1 MTTSSGQPDK
11 QSAIPPNDA
20 ESTLAGDIPMPAAG
34 DGTSEP
40 PASAEAAFVDSAVTL
55 DEIPTGDTD
64 NVDET
69 IISQTAHSLGDAVSK
84 AGVPGATRKTT
95 TSKECDFPDEFG
107 RYAIKKELGKGAMG
121 AVFLARDTQLNRD
134 VALKVP
140 TFTDKSPANMIER
153 FYREA
158 RSAATLTHPNICP
171 VYDVGEHDGTHFI
184 SMGFIEGRPLSAYI
198 ESGKKQPERQAA
210 AVVKKL
216 ALALQEAH
224 DKGIIHRDL
233 KPANI
238 MIDQRSEPVVMD
250 FGLARITNDKEE
262 ARLTREGTV
271 MGSPAYMSPEQ
282 VEGKKIGPQCDVYSL
297 GVVFYELLTGQ
308 TPYQGTVVSVIG
320 QILAANPKTPIELRP
335 DISPECSAVCLKAM
349 ASKQSDRF
357 QSMAEYAKALDAF
370 IKGDSEAIGTFVELE
385 SNHSSPSLE
394 ELKEQKAEVTS
405 FIKKKQY
412 KNAVSALE
420 TMTELKGKD
429 ADDLAAW
436 AKKQLPKA
444 QEHYEKSAEESK
456 ALFRRAKKSMA
467 GNDYERA
474 SQQLSQIPADL
485 RNNTVNDLQAEADE
499 LVEEVRRLSDD
510 VAHAVKSGIHDDM
523 LPTVERLLE
532 LKPQHRQANDLYE
545 KLFSNDR
552 SARPARRSS
561 SKGKSKA
568 APTIDPKLI
577 GGGAAAIVMLICL
590 VIFWPSGDATSD
602 NQTVADAGS
611 TGAAAVPRTD
621 DESSATTTPTPPA
634 RLPAAENDSEENDR
648 NADARQPIREFLKED
663 RRRTPEDFFL
673 AFDRNDDRLLGKTEI
688 SLKMIVRFDQSD
700 DGQLNLEEVRA
711 IFDQMVGRPRSL
723 ANNDDRNSPGPDD
736 GRSFDNTPRDNGP
749 SEDDRP
755 GRGFGRPEDIFDRH
769 DENDDGV
776 LVRSEFPPF
785 FGNRIDKID
794 RNGDG
799 EVTLDEL
806 RRTMKELGPDAFP
819 PRPPGENGGRP
830 KLRDGGPRPPR
841 LRD

>member
-1 MTTSSGQPDK
+1 MLDGTYSSLLSIVEKGTGMTTSSGQPDN
-11 QSAIPPNDA
+11 QSELPPNDA
-20 ESTLAGDIPMPAAG
+20 ESTLAGDVPMPATPESTDGQISSG
-34 DGTSEP
+34 D
-40 PASAEAAFVDSAVTL
+40 ASPIDAAVTL

-69 IISQTAHSLGDAVSK
+69 IISQSAHSLSDAVSQS
-84 AGVPGATRKTT
+84 GVPTPPRAK
-95 TSKECDFPDEFG
+95 KEQSGSADFPEEFG

-121 AVFLARDTQLNRD
+121 AVYLARDTQLNRD

-250 FGLARITNDKEE
+250 FGLARLTNDKEE

-349 ASKQSDRF
+349 ASSTADRF
-357 QSMAEYAKALDAF
+357 QSMTEYAKALDAF

-385 SNHSSPSLE
+385 PGIDGPSLE

-444 QEHYEKSAEESK
+444 KEHYEKSAEESK

-467 GNDYERA
+467 ANDYERA
-474 SQQLSQIPADL
+474 SQQLSQIPTDL
-485 RNNTVNDLQAEADE
+485 RNNAVSDLKAEADD
-499 LVEEVRRLSDD
+499 LTKEVRRLSDD
-510 VAHAVKSGIHDDM
+510 VAHALQSGVHDDM

-545 KLFSNDR
+545 QLFSNDR
-552 SARPARRSS
+552 AARPVRSRSS
-561 SKGKSKA
+561 KSKSKA
-568 APTIDPKLI
+568 DVDPKLI
-577 GGGAAAIVMLICL
+577 GGAVAVVVVICL
-590 VIFWPSGDATSD
+590 FLFWPNGDSTSD
-602 NQTVADAGS
+602 EQTVANAGS
-611 TGAAAVPRTD
+611 TGTAAVPRTG
-621 DESSATTTPTPPA
+621 DESSARTNPTPPA
-634 RLPAAENDSEENDR
+634 RIPSAETGPPEEN
-648 NADARQPIREFLKED
+648 
-663 RRRTPEDFFL
+663 
-673 AFDRNDDRLLGKTEI
+673 
-688 SLKMIVRFDQSD
+688 
-700 DGQLNLEEVRA
+700 
-711 IFDQMVGRPRSL
+711 
-723 ANNDDRNSPGPDD
+723 
-736 GRSFDNTPRDNGP
+736 
-749 SEDDRP
+749 RP
-755 GRGFGRPEDIFDRH
+755 GRGFGRPEDIFARH

-785 FGNRIDKID
+785 FGNRIGKID
-794 RNGDG
+794 RDGDG

-830 KLRDGGPRPPR
+830 KLRDGGPRLPR

>member
-11 QSAIPPNDA
+11 QSAKPPNDA
-20 ESTLAGDIPMPAAG
+20 ELTLAGDIPMPAAD
-34 DGTSEP
+34 DGKSDST
-40 PASAEAAFVDSAVTL
+40 ASAEAPFVDSAVTL
-55 DEIPTGDTD
+55 DEIPTGDTE

-84 AGVPGATRKTT
+84 AGVPRATRTTT
-95 TSKECDFPDEFG
+95 TSKDCDFPDEFG

-121 AVFLARDTQLNRD
+121 AVFLARDTQLDRD

-140 TFTDKSPANMIER
+140 TFSDKSPANMIER

-357 QSMAEYAKALDAF
+357 QSMTDYAKALDAF

-385 SNHSSPSLE
+385 TPGSGLSLDE
-394 ELKEQKAEVTS
+394 IKKQKAAATS
-405 FIKKKQY
+405 LIKKKQF

-420 TMTELKGKD
+420 TLSELKGKEASD
-429 ADDLAAW
+429 VASW
-436 AKKQLPKA
+436 AKQQLPKA

-474 SQQLSQIPADL
+474 SQQLGQIPADL
-485 RNNTVNDLQAEADE
+485 RNNTVKDLQAEADE
-499 LVEEVRRLSDD
+499 LVEEVRSLSDD

-545 KLFSNDR
+545 HLFNAER
-552 SARPARRSS
+552 VARPTRRSS
-561 SKGKSKA
+561 SRGKSKSTPA
-568 APTIDPKLI
+568 IDPKLI
-577 GGGAAAIVMLICL
+577 GGAVAAVVLLICL
-590 VIFWPSGDATSD
+590 VVFWPDGESAPD

-611 TGAAAVPRTD
+611 MPTGTLG
-621 DESSATTTPTPPA
+621 SNQGGNTTTMSPKAAPPA
-634 RLPAAENDSEENDR
+634 RLDSSEFDD
-648 NADARQPIREFLKED
+648 ADVRKPIREFLKED
-663 RRRTPEDFFL
+663 RRRTPEDFFN
-673 AFDRNDDRLLGKTEI
+673 AFDKNDDRRLGQTEI
-688 SLKMIVRFDQSD
+688 DRKMIARFDQSD
-700 DGQLNLEEVRA
+700 DGELDLEEVRS
-711 IFDQMVGRPRSL
+711 IFDQMVGRHRGL
-723 ANNDDRNSPGPDD
+723 ASNDRNEPPASQDGWPLDEPPLNDGTPGE
-736 GRSFDNTPRDNGP
+736 N
-749 SEDDRP
+749 RP
-755 GRGFGRPEDIFDRH
+755 GRGPGGRPEDLFKRQDL
-769 DENDDGV
+769 DSNGV
-776 LVRSEFPPF
+776 ISSNEIPPF
-785 FGNRIDKID
+785 FTDKID
-794 RNGDG
+794 RDGDG
-799 EVTLDEL
+799 EITFEEL
-806 RRTMKELGPDAFP
+806 KRTMKELGQEAFL
-819 PRPPGENGGRP
+819 RPPIGQGGRP
-830 KLRDGGPRPPR
+830 SRDGGPRFPR
-841 LRD
+841 PRD

>member
-1 MTTSSGQPDK
+1 MLDGTYSSLLSIAEKGTGMTTSPGQPDK
-11 QSAIPPNDA
+11 QSEMPPNDA
-20 ESTLAGDIPMPAAG
+20 ESTLAGDIPMPAVPESTDEQTYSG
-34 DGTSEP
+34 DVSSID
-40 PASAEAAFVDSAVTL
+40 AAVTL

-69 IISQTAHSLGDAVSK
+69 IISQSAHSLSDAVSQS
-84 AGVPGATRKTT
+84 GVPAPSRAKTEK
-95 TSKECDFPDEFG
+95 SSSIDFPAEFG

-121 AVFLARDTQLNRD
+121 AVYLARDTQLNRD

-171 VYDVGEHDGTHFI
+171 VYDVGEHEGTHFI

-250 FGLARITNDKEE
+250 FGLARLTNDKDE

-349 ASKQSDRF
+349 ASSTADRF
-357 QSMAEYAKALDAF
+357 QSMTEYAKALDAF
-370 IKGDSEAIGTFVELE
+370 IKGDSEAIGTFVELDCRDDG
-385 SNHSSPSLE
+385 PSLE

-405 FIKKKQY
+405 LIKKKQY

-444 QEHYEKSAEESK
+444 KEHYEKFAEESK

-467 GNDYERA
+467 ANDYERA
-474 SQQLSQIPADL
+474 SQQLSQIPNDL
-485 RNNTVNDLQAEADE
+485 RNNAVSDLKAEADD
-499 LVEEVRRLSDD
+499 LVREVRRLSDD
-510 VAHAVKSGIHDDM
+510 VAHALQSGVHDDM

-545 KLFSNDR
+545 QLFSNDR
-552 SARPARRSS
+552 AARPVRSRSS
-561 SKGKSKA
+561 KSKSKA
-568 APTIDPKLI
+568 DVSVDPKLI
-577 GGGAAAIVMLICL
+577 GGAVAVALVICL
-590 VIFWPSGDATSD
+590 FLFWPSGDDTSD

-611 TGAAAVPRTD
+611 TGTAAVSRTG
-621 DESSATTTPTPPA
+621 DESSARTNPAPPA
-634 RLPAAENDSEENDR
+634 RIPSAETVPPEEN
-648 NADARQPIREFLKED
+648 
-663 RRRTPEDFFL
+663 
-673 AFDRNDDRLLGKTEI
+673 
-688 SLKMIVRFDQSD
+688 
-700 DGQLNLEEVRA
+700 
-711 IFDQMVGRPRSL
+711 
-723 ANNDDRNSPGPDD
+723 
-736 GRSFDNTPRDNGP
+736 
-749 SEDDRP
+749 RP
-755 GRGFGRPEDIFDRH
+755 GRGFGRPEDIFARH

-785 FGNRIDKID
+785 FGNRIGKID

-830 KLRDGGPRPPR
+830 KLRDGGPRLPR
-841 LRD
+841 LRN

>member
-1 MTTSSGQPDK
+1 MTTSSGQPDE
-11 QSAIPPNDA
+11 QSATPSTDA
-20 ESTLAGDIPMPAAG
+20 ESTLAGDIPMPAG
-34 DGTSEP
+34 SDGTSDQA
-40 PASAEAAFVDSAVTL
+40 ASAEAAFVDSAVTL

-84 AGVPGATRKTT
+84 AGVPRATRKTT
-95 TSKECDFPDEFG
+95 TSNDCDFPEEFG

-184 SMGFIEGRPLSAYI
+184 SMGYIEGRPLSAYI

-224 DKGIIHRDL
+224 DKGIVHRDL

-238 MIDQRSEPVVMD
+238 MIDHRSEPIVMD

-282 VEGKKIGPQCDVYSL
+282 VEGKTIGPHCDVYSL

-320 QILAANPKTPIELRP
+320 QILAANPKSPIELRP

-385 SNHSSPSLE
+385 SPGSDLSPD
-394 ELKEQKAEVTS
+394 ELNQQKAAATS
-405 FIKKKQY
+405 LIKKKQF

-420 TMTELKGKD
+420 TLSELKGKD
-429 ADDLAAW
+429 ASDVASW
-436 AKKQLPKA
+436 AKQQLPKA
-444 QEHYEKSAEESK
+444 QVHYEKAAEESK
-456 ALFRRAKKSMA
+456 ALFRRAKKSIA

-485 RNNTVNDLQAEADE
+485 RNNTVNDLQAETDD
-499 LVEEVRRLSDD
+499 LIEEVRRLSDD
-510 VAHAVKSGIHDDM
+510 VAHAVTSGIHDDM

-545 KLFSNDR
+545 QLFKADR
-552 SARPARRSS
+552 VARPARRSS

-568 APTIDPKLI
+568 TPTIDPKLI
-577 GGGAAAIVMLICL
+577 GGGAAAVVLLICL
-590 VIFWPSGDATSD
+590 FVFWPSGDAASD

-611 TGAAAVPRTD
+611 TETG
-621 DESSATTTPTPPA
+621 TP
-634 RLPAAENDSEENDR
+634 
-648 NADARQPIREFLKED
+648 
-663 RRRTPEDFFL
+663 
-673 AFDRNDDRLLGKTEI
+673 
-688 SLKMIVRFDQSD
+688 
-700 DGQLNLEEVRA
+700 
-711 IFDQMVGRPRSL
+711 SL
-723 ANNDDRNSPGPDD
+723 AQSGDTTSTASPPLDEPPFNDGPPGE
-736 GRSFDNTPRDNGP
+736 N
-749 SEDDRP
+749 RP
-755 GRGFGRPEDIFDRH
+755 GRGPGGRPEDLFDRH
-769 DENDDGV
+769 DLDSDGIISPKEV
-776 LVRSEFPPF
+776 PPF
-785 FGNRIDKID
+785 FTDKID
-794 RNGDG
+794 RNEDG
-799 EVTLDEL
+799 EITLDEL
-806 RRTMKELGPDAFP
+806 RRTMKELGQEAFL
-819 PRPPGENGGRP
+819 RPPIGEGGRP
-830 KLRDGGPRPPR
+830 PRNGGPRFPR
-841 LRD
+841 PRD

>member
-1 MTTSSGQPDK
+1 MTTSSGQPDR
-11 QSAIPPNDA
+11 QPNASQNDA
-20 ESTLAGDIPMPAAG
+20 EATIAGDIPMPAADNG
-34 DGTSEP
+34 ESEP
-40 PASAEAAFVDSAVTL
+40 KASPEAAHVDSAVTL
-55 DEIPTGDTD
+55 DEIPIGDTD

-69 IISQTAHSLGDAVSK
+69 IISQASHSLSEAVSK
-84 AGVPGATRKTT
+84 SGVPTPSKTQT
-95 TSKECDFPDEFG
+95 TLSRECDFPEEFG
-107 RYAIKKELGKGAMG
+107 RYAIKKQLGKGAMG

-140 TFTDKSPANMIER
+140 TFSDKSPGNMIER

-171 VYDVGEHDGTHFI
+171 VYDVGEHAGIHFI
-184 SMGFIEGRPLSAYI
+184 SMGYIEGRPLSAYI

-238 MIDQRSEPVVMD
+238 MIDQRSEPIVMD

-282 VEGKKIGPQCDVYSL
+282 VEGRKIGPQCDVYSL

-335 DISPECSAVCLKAM
+335 DLSPECSAVCLKAM
-349 ASKQSDRF
+349 ASNLSERF
-357 QSMAEYAKALDAF
+357 QSMAEFARALDAF
-370 IKGDSEAIGTFVELE
+370 IKGDAEAIGTFVELDSPG
-385 SNHSSPSLE
+385 SNLSLD
-394 ELKEQKAEVTS
+394 ELKKQKAVATS
-405 FIKKKQY
+405 LIKKKQFR
-412 KNAVSALE
+412 NAISALE
-420 TMTELKGKD
+420 TLSELKGNEASD
-429 ADDLAAW
+429 VASW
-436 AKKQLPKA
+436 AKQQLPKA
-444 QEHYEKSAEESK
+444 QEHYEKAAEESK

-485 RNNTVNDLQAEADE
+485 RNNAVNDLQAEADD

-510 VAHAVKSGIHDDM
+510 VAHAVKSGIHDEM

-545 KLFSNDR
+545 QLFNAQRAVR
-552 SARPARRSS
+552 SGRRSS
-561 SKGKSKA
+561 SREKPKSA
-568 APTIDPKLI
+568 STIDPKLI
-577 GGGAAAIVMLICL
+577 GGAAAAVVLLICL
-590 VIFWPSGDATSD
+590 FVFWPNSDAVSD
-602 NQTVADAGS
+602 SQTVVDAGVAPSGSVEASDDREAVADS
-611 TGAAAVPRTD
+611 TA
-621 DESSATTTPTPPA
+621 TPPA
-634 RLPAAENDSEENDR
+634 RLGSDEIDAN
-648 NADARQPIREFLKED
+648 ARQPIREFLKDD

-673 AFDRNDDRLLGKTEI
+673 AFDRNDDRRLGQSEI
-688 SLKMIVRFDQSD
+688 NPTMVARFDQND
-700 DGQLNLEEVRA
+700 DGQLDIEEVRD
-711 IFDQMVGRPRSL
+711 IFDQIVGGRPRGL
-723 ANNDDRNSPGPDD
+723 ASNDRYDRPLSQDGPPLDESPFNDGPP
-736 GRSFDNTPRDNGP
+736 GEN
-749 SEDDRP
+749 RP
-755 GRGFGRPEDIFDRH
+755 GRVPGGRPEDLFERH
-769 DENDDGV
+769 DLDGDGV
-776 LVRSEFPPF
+776 ISASEIPPF
-785 FGNRIDKID
+785 FSTKID
-794 RNGDG
+794 SNGDG
-799 EVTLDEL
+799 EITFDEL
-806 RRTMKELGPDAFP
+806 RRMMRELGPDAFL
-819 PRPPGENGGRP
+819 RPPNGEGGRP
-830 KLRDGGPRPPR
+830 PRDNRPLPPR

>member
-1 MTTSSGQPDK
+1 MTTSSGQPDEH
-11 QSAIPPNDA
+11 SAVPPNDA
-20 ESTLAGDIPMPAAG
+20 ESTLAGDIPMPATD
-34 DGTSEP
+34 DGKSE
-40 PASAEAAFVDSAVTL
+40 ATAEAAFSDSAVTL

-69 IISQTAHSLGDAVSK
+69 IISQTAHSLGEAVSK
-84 AGVPGATRKTT
+84 SGVPAA
-95 TSKECDFPDEFG
+95 SKKKAAASESEFPDEFG
-107 RYAIKKELGKGAMG
+107 RYAIKKQLGKGAMG

-140 TFTDKSPANMIER
+140 TFSDKSPANMIER

-171 VYDVGEHDGTHFI
+171 VYDVGEHNGTHFI

-238 MIDQRSEPVVMD
+238 MIDHRSEPVVMD

-370 IKGDSEAIGTFVELE
+370 IKGDSEAIGTFVEFETPGSGL
-385 SNHSSPSLE
+385 SLD
-394 ELKEQKAEVTS
+394 ELKKKKAAATS
-405 FIKKKQY
+405 LIKKKQF

-420 TMTELKGKD
+420 TLSELKGKEASD
-429 ADDLAAW
+429 VASW
-436 AKKQLPKA
+436 AKQQLPKA
-444 QEHYEKSAEESK
+444 QEHYEKSTEESK
-456 ALFRRAKKSMA
+456 ALLRRAKKSMA

-485 RNNTVNDLQAEADE
+485 RNNTVKDLQAEADE
-499 LVEEVRRLSDD
+499 LVKEVRRLSDD

-523 LPTVERLLE
+523 LQTVERLLE

-545 KLFSNDR
+545 QLFNAER
-552 SARPARRSS
+552 AARPTRRSS
-561 SKGKSKA
+561 SQRKSKS
-568 APTIDPKLI
+568 APAIDPKLI
-577 GGGAAAIVMLICL
+577 GGGVAAVVLLICL
-590 VIFWPSGDATSD
+590 VVFWPESEAASD
-602 NQTVADAGS
+602 SQTVADAGS
-611 TGAAAVPRTD
+611 TESGTPASAQSGDTTAASPKA
-621 DESSATTTPTPPA
+621 TPPA
-634 RLPAAENDSEENDR
+634 RLDDAEIDD
-648 NADARQPIREFLKED
+648 ADVRKPIREFLKED

-673 AFDRNDDRLLGKTEI
+673 AFDKNDDRRLGRTEI
-688 SLKMIVRFDQSD
+688 SLRMIVRFDQSD
-700 DGQLNLEEVRA
+700 DGELDLEEVRS
-711 IFDQMVGRPRSL
+711 IFDQIVGRPRGL
-723 ANNDDRNSPGPDD
+723 ANNDRNEPPELQNGSPLDEPPLND
-736 GRSFDNTPRDNGP
+736 GTAGEN
-749 SEDDRP
+749 RP
-755 GRGFGRPEDIFDRH
+755 GRGPGGRPEDLFKRH
-769 DENDDGV
+769 DLDSNGV
-776 LVRSEFPPF
+776 ISSDEVPPF
-785 FGNRIDKID
+785 FTDKID
-794 RNGDG
+794 RDDDG
-799 EVTLDEL
+799 EITFDEL
-806 RRTMKELGPDAFP
+806 KRTMKELGQDAFL
-819 PRPPGENGGRP
+819 RPPIGQGGRP
-830 KLRDGGPRPPR
+830 PRDGGLRFPRP
-841 LRD
+841 RD

>member
-1 MTTSSGQPDK
+1 MTTPSGQPES
-11 QSAIPPNDA
+11 QSDAPPNDS
-20 ESTLAGDIPMPAAG
+20 ESTLIGDVPMPPVSSKTGDDAASV
-34 DGTSEP
+34 DDQP
-40 PASAEAAFVDSAVTL
+40 FDPAATL

-69 IISQTAHSLGDAVSK
+69 LISQTAHSLGEAVSK
-84 AGVPGATRKTT
+84 SGVPSVAKKQS
-95 TSKECDFPDEFG
+95 TSGSTDFPEEFG

-121 AVFLARDTQLNRD
+121 AVYLARDTQLNRD

-171 VYDVGEHDGTHFI
+171 VYDVGEHNGTHFI

-250 FGLARITNDKEE
+250 FGLARLTNDKEE

-282 VEGKKIGPQCDVYSL
+282 VEGKNLGPHCDVYSL

-349 ASKQSDRF
+349 ASNKADRF

-385 SNHSSPSLE
+385 PGEVGPSLD
-394 ELKEQKAEVTS
+394 ELKEQKASVTS

-412 KNAVSALE
+412 KNAVSVLA
-420 TMTELKGKD
+420 TMSELKGKD
-429 ADDLAAW
+429 VDDVAAW
-436 AKKQLPKA
+436 AQKQLPRA
-444 QEHYEKSAEESK
+444 QEHYEKATEESK
-456 ALFRRAKKSMA
+456 ALFRRAKKNMA
-467 GNDYERA
+467 AHDYERA
-474 SQQLSQIPADL
+474 SQQLGQIPKDLRSNAVADL
-485 RNNTVNDLQAEADE
+485 KAEADD
-499 LVEEVRRLSDD
+499 LVKEVQRLSDD
-510 VAHAVKSGIHDDM
+510 VAHAAQSGVHDEM

-545 KLFSNDR
+545 QLYSSER
-552 SARPARRSS
+552 VARPTRSTSTRGKS
-561 SKGKSKA
+561 SRGKSKA
-568 APTIDPKLI
+568 DVSVDPKLI
-577 GGGAAAIVMLICL
+577 GGAVAAVVLLIGL
-590 VIFWPSGDATSD
+590 VAFWPSGDSASEDQAEPDTGASQPAVND
-602 NQTVADAGS
+602 SVPDEPAVAASSS
-611 TGAAAVPRTD
+611 TGPKRVEGTNENSSD
-621 DESSATTTPTPPA
+621 D
-634 RLPAAENDSEENDR
+634 RLMV
-648 NADARQPIREFLKED
+648 REFLKAD

-673 AFDRNDDRLLGKTEI
+673 QFDKNDDRRLGQTEI
-688 SLKMIVRFDQSD
+688 SLKMIVRFDQSND
-700 DGQLNLEEVRA
+700 RELDLEEVRA
-711 IFDQMVGRPRSL
+711 IFDQIVGRPRGPG
-723 ANNDDRNSPGPDD
+723 NDDRDESSPPLAGSPDD
-736 GRSFDNTPRDNGP
+736 NPPLDGGPPREN
-749 SEDDRP
+749 RP
-755 GRGFGRPEDIFDRH
+755 GRGFGRPEDIFERH
-769 DENDDGV
+769 DENQDGIIAGDE
-776 LVRSEFPPF
+776 LPPF
-785 FGNRIDKID
+785 FSDKID
-794 RNGDG
+794 RNDDG
-799 EVTLDEL
+799 EITFDEL
-806 RRTMKELGPDAFP
+806 RRTMKDLGPDAFNRP
-819 PRPPGENGGRP
+819 PDGDSGRPRP
-830 KLRDGGPRPPR
+830 RDGGPRFPR
-841 LRD
+841 PRD

>member
-1 MTTSSGQPDK
+1 MTISSGQPDK
-11 QSAIPPNDA
+11 QSATPANDA
-20 ESTLAGDIPMPAAG
+20 ESTLAGDVPMPAAA
-34 DGTSEP
+34 DGNSEP
-40 PASAEAAFVDSAVTL
+40 AASAEAAIIDSAVTL

-69 IISQTAHSLGDAVSK
+69 ILSQSAHSLSDAISKSGMPSASRSK
-84 AGVPGATRKTT
+84 AADDD
-95 TSKECDFPDEFG
+95 CDFPDEFG
-107 RYAIKKELGKGAMG
+107 RYSIKKQLGKGAMG

-184 SMGFIEGRPLSAYI
+184 SMGYIEGRPLSAYI
-198 ESGKKQPERQAA
+198 ESGRKQPERQAA

-238 MIDQRSEPVVMD
+238 MIDQRSEPIVMD
-250 FGLARITNDKEE
+250 FGLARLTNDKEE

-282 VEGKKIGPQCDVYSL
+282 VEGKNLGPHCDVYSL

-320 QILAANPKTPIELRP
+320 QILAANPKSPIELRP

-349 ASKQSDRF
+349 ASKKSDRF

-385 SNHSSPSLE
+385 SPGSGLSLDE
-394 ELKEQKAEVTS
+394 IKKQKTAATS
-405 FIKKKQY
+405 LIKKKQF

-420 TMTELKGKD
+420 TLSELKGKD
-429 ADDLAAW
+429 ASDVASW
-436 AKKQLPKA
+436 AKQQLPKA
-444 QEHYEKSAEESK
+444 QEHYEKAAEESK

-474 SQQLSQIPADL
+474 SQQLSQISVDL
-485 RNNTVNDLQAEADE
+485 RNNTVNDLQAEADD

-510 VAHAVKSGIHDDM
+510 VAHAVQSGIHDDM

-545 KLFSNDR
+545 QLYNT
-552 SARPARRSS
+552 ARVASPARRSS
-561 SKGKSKA
+561 SRGKSK
-568 APTIDPKLI
+568 TDESIDPKLI
-577 GGGAAAIVMLICL
+577 GGGVAAIVLLIWL
-590 VIFWPSGDATSD
+590 VLFWPSGDAASD
-602 NQTVADAGS
+602 NQTLADTGS
-611 TGAAAVPRTD
+611 PETGTPSLGPG
-621 DESSATTTPTPPA
+621 DETIIASSTASPPA
-634 RLPAAENDSEENDR
+634 RLDSAENDE
-648 NADARQPIREFLKED
+648 ADVRKPIREFLKED
-663 RRRTPEDFFL
+663 RRRTPEDFFA
-673 AFDRNDDRLLGKTEI
+673 AFDKNDDRRLGRTEI
-688 SLKMIVRFDQSD
+688 SPKMIVRFDQSN
-700 DGQLNLEEVRA
+700 DGELDLEEVRS
-711 IFDQMVGRPRSL
+711 IFDQMVGPPRGL
-723 ANNDDRNSPGPDD
+723 ANNDRNDHPPSQDGSPLDEPPFNDRPPGE
-736 GRSFDNTPRDNGP
+736 N
-749 SEDDRP
+749 RP
-755 GRGFGRPEDIFDRH
+755 GRGPSGRPEDLFDRH
-769 DENDDGV
+769 DLNNDGV
-776 LVRSEFPPF
+776 ISANEKPPF
-785 FGNRIDKID
+785 FTDKID
-794 RNGDG
+794 RNDDG
-799 EVTLDEL
+799 EITLDEL
-806 RRTMKELGPDAFP
+806 RRAMKELGQEAFL
-819 PRPPGENGGRP
+819 RPPIGEGGRP
-830 KLRDGGPRPPR
+830 PRNGGPRFPR
-841 LRD
+841 PRD